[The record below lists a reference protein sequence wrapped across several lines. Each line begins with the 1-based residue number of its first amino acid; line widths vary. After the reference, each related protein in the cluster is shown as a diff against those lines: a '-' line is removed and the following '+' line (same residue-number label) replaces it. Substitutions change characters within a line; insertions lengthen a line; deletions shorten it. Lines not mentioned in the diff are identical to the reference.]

1 MAFPNFG
8 SDASGA
14 HADVRY
20 SAQSITGQRQQAA
33 GSYQL
38 VLHVSTQ
45 TITPFS
51 AVLRQPSGH
60 RQAQA

>member
-14 HADVRY
+14 HADVRD

-33 GSYQL
+33 GSYQP
-38 VLHVSTQ
+38 VLRASTQ
-45 TITPFS
+45 TITPSS
-51 AVLRQPSGH
+51 AALRQPSGH
-60 RQAQA
+60 SQA